1 MSDKYY
7 TYIYGTKIDLNALF
21 QSGTTSGTNSNF
33 KINENELNTLFEKK
47 NSFGYKEYF
56 TQNFLTTYIT
66 IPQTPNI
73 NYTYNGTDLITLY
86 KLNPTIFF
94 LVINNDTNFTTN
106 PIGYNYCIRFINN
119 GSIKFNTDTVVNIWM
134 VGGGGS
140 GGKGASAGSGGGGG
154 GAGGV
159 INFNFPM
166 KNGITYNFTIG
177 QGGQAV
183 TVNSNGN
190 NGESTTLSWTDIL
203 NYTIVVLGG
212 GGGGGGGNG
221 GVVGLPGGSGGGAS
235 GRRGTNESNGG
246 GFNPNINVT
255 SGPISYNYAKIIS
268 APGTNGI
275 PIIGTYA
282 NTSTP
287 FTNNTT
293 SGLINSYGNIGS
305 YGNNNT
311 DGGGGGAG
319 GGGAGGGATPGNS
332 PYGGTG
338 GAGVSIP
345 PLGVTVI
352 IGGGG
357 GGAAYSA
364 SASYGGGQQ
373 GAGGGGYGHTYAHEA
388 SSGYSN
394 TGGGGGGT
402 TGTAAAGGSGV
413 VYLFF

>member
-7 TYIYGTKIDLNALF
+7 TYMYGTEIELNDLF
-21 QSGTTSGTNSNF
+21 QSGTTSGTTTNF
-33 KINENELNTLFEKK
+33 KINENELSTLFAQE
-47 NSFGYKEYF
+47 NTFGYKEYF
-56 TQNFLTTYIT
+56 TQKLLTTYTT
-66 IPQTPNI
+66 IPSTPNI
-73 NYTYNGTDLITLY
+73 NYRYNGTDLIKLY
-86 KLNPTIFF
+86 KLNPNNFF
-94 LVINNDTNFTTN
+94 SVIGNDTNFTTN
-106 PIGYNYCIRFINN
+106 PTGYNYCIRFINN

-166 KNGITYNFTIG
+166 KNDITYNFTIG

-212 GGGGGGGNG
+212 GGGGNT

-235 GRRGTNESNGG
+235 GRRGANESGG
-246 GFNPNINVT
+246 GAFNPNINVT
-255 SGPISYNYAKIIS
+255 SGPISYSYAKIIS

-287 FTNNTT
+287 FTHNTT
-293 SGLINSYGNIGS
+293 TGLIDSYGNIGS

-319 GGGAGGGATPGNS
+319 GGGAGGGGTPGNS
-332 PYGGTG
+332 PYGGYG
-338 GAGVSIP
+338 GAGMSIP
-345 PLGVTVI
+345 PLGTTII

-364 SASYGGGQQ
+364 SLSYLG
-373 GAGGGGYGHTYAHEA
+373 GAGGSGGGGDGLTGAQVA
-388 SSGYSN
+388 SSGESN

-402 TGTAAAGGSGV
+402 TATAAAGGSGV